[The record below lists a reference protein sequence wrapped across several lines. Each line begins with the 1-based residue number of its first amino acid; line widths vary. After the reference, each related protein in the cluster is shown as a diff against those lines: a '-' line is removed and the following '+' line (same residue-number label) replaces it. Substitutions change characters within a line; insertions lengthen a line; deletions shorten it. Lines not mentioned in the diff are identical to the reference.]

1 MIKQE
6 EINFRDRKLVFVD
19 LETTGL
25 NPDIHEI
32 TEIGCLVVN
41 ARTLKEELAYEEKV
55 KPVNIEKASREALEI
70 YDYSEKRWKDAK
82 PLKKVLEKIANIA
95 PGGLITGWNV
105 SFDWWFLDK
114 AFRKFEIEPDFDHH
128 RIDVMS
134 IAYAKL
140 YSQKKVTRL
149 GLRKIAPYFGIR
161 LTETHGAMVD
171 IRTTYEIFKKLM
183 VDEI

>member
-1 MIKQE
+1 MKKNE

-25 NPDIHEI
+25 NPDVHEI
-32 TEIGCLVVN
+32 TEIGCLVVSGK
-41 ARTLKEELAYEEKV
+41 TFEIELVYEEKV

-70 YDYSEKRWKDAK
+70 YHYSEKKWKGAK
-82 PLKKVLEKIANIA
+82 PLKKVLEKIASIA

-114 AFRKFEIEPDFDHH
+114 AFRKFKMEPDFDHH

-140 YSQKKVTRL
+140 YSKKKVERL
-149 GLRKIAPYFGIR
+149 GLRKIAPYFGIS
-161 LTETHGAMVD
+161 LPETHGAMVD

-183 VDEI
+183 ENEI

>member
-1 MIKQE
+1 MIKNNV
-6 EINFRDRKLVFVD
+6 NFRDRKLAFVD

-32 TEIGCLVVN
+32 TEVASLVVN
-41 ARTLKEELAYEEKV
+41 GKTFEIELEYEEKV
-55 KPVNIEKASREALEI
+55 RPTNLKTASKEALAS
-70 YDYSEKRWKDAK
+70 YGYSDERWKNAK
-82 PLKKVLEKIANIA
+82 PLKEVLKRISKIA

-114 AFRKFEIEPDFDHH
+114 GFRKHKIEPDFDYH

-140 YSQKKVTRL
+140 YSKRKVTQL
-149 GLRKIAPYFGIR
+149 GLRRVAPYFGIK
-161 LTETHGAMVD
+161 LPDEHGALVD
-171 IRTTYEIFKKLM
+171 IRATYEVFKKLM
-183 VDEI
+183 EDEV